1 MLSFILIILCSLFFP
16 GVISRTKSLCAGRK
30 GPGIFQPLRDVWVLF
45 NKGSVFSTTSS
56 YIFQIAPTIT
66 FATVLFACFIVPFA
80 NHGSAFGFQGDF
92 VFFAYLIAL
101 GRFFLIIGALDVG
114 SGFEGM
120 GANREALYSM
130 LVEPA
135 FFVLMGS
142 LAMVSG
148 HSSFADLFSS
158 FTYNQN
164 NVYIIGALSCYL
176 LIQIA
181 MVENSRL
188 PVDDPKTHLELTM
201 IHEVMVLDNSGFD
214 MALTHLSAM
223 LKFSIFGTLVS
234 NVIVSPHWAIWLQLP
249 CLLGIQIGFAVIIG
263 LQESFRARNKML
275 KNPQFLLTLT
285 SIALLIFVV
294 MLTLKYKLI

>member
-1 MLSFILIILCSLFFP
+1 MLSFLLILVCSLFFP

-56 YIFQIAPTIT
+56 YILQIAPTIT
-66 FATVLFACFIVPFA
+66 FASVLFAASLVPFSRHEA
-80 NHGSAFGFQGDF
+80 LFSFQGDF
-92 VFFAYLIAL
+92 VFFSYLIAL

-142 LAMVSG
+142 LAMATG
-148 HSSFADLFSS
+148 HSSFADLFSGFVYS
-158 FTYNQN
+158 QN
-164 NVYIIGALSCYL
+164 NVYIIAALSIYL

-181 MVENSRL
+181 IVENSRL

-201 IHEVMVLDNSGFD
+201 VHEVMVLDNSGFD
-214 MALTHLSAM
+214 MALTHLTSM
-223 LKFSIFGTLVS
+223 LKFAIFGTLIV
-234 NVIVSPHWAIWLQLP
+234 NIVVSPYWSLPLQLL
-249 CLLGIQIGFAVIIG
+249 CLFGGQLVFAAVIG
-263 LQESFRARNKML
+263 LQESFRARNKMI

-294 MLTLKYKLI
+294 MLTLKYKLA

>member
-1 MLSFILIILCSLFFP
+1 MLSFILILVCSLFFP

-66 FATVLFACFIVPFA
+66 FATILFAAFIVPFS
-80 NHGSAFGFQGDF
+80 NHEAIFGFQGDF
-92 VFFAYLIAL
+92 VFFSYLIAL

-142 LAMVSG
+142 LAMATG

-158 FTYNQN
+158 FVYTQN
-164 NVYIIGALSCYL
+164 NVYIIAALSIYL
-176 LIQIA
+176 LIQISI
-181 MVENSRL
+181 VENSRL

-201 IHEVMVLDNSGFD
+201 VHEVMVLDNSGFD
-214 MALTHLSAM
+214 MALTHISSM
-223 LKFSIFGTLVS
+223 LKFAIFGTLVT
-234 NVIVSPHWAIWLQLP
+234 NVIVSPYWNLPLQLL
-249 CLLGIQIGFAVIIG
+249 CLLCVQLVFAVIIG
-263 LQESFRARNKML
+263 FQESFRARNKMI

-294 MLTLKYKLI
+294 MLTLKYKLV